1 MESPSLPPAPPA
13 ALLLSAADIAFELHR
28 HEAIRTAEDIRTRT
42 AFTEQERAS
51 SVKTMA
57 FVTVPR
63 GMVLAAV
70 PGLARIRYGPL
81 ASALGVHRSVLKPA
95 DEEVLRQLD
104 MEPGGVSPLCAD
116 PGVTVVF
123 DSAVP
128 LMGRVLCGSGWAQY
142 TVEAESADI
151 VRLAPNALIADIAV
165 P

>member
-1 MESPSLPPAPPA
+1 MENSSLPSAPPA
-13 ALLLSAADIAFELHR
+13 ALLLSAADIAFEVHR
-28 HEAIRTAEDIRTRT
+28 HEAIRTAEDIRART
-42 AFTEQERAS
+42 AFTEQHRAN

-57 FVTVPR
+57 FVTAPGDV
-63 GMVLAAV
+63 VLAAV

-81 ASALGVHRSVLKPA
+81 ASALGVKRSALRPA
-95 DEEVLRQLD
+95 DEEALRQLD

-116 PGVTVVF
+116 PRVTVVF

-128 LMGRVLCGSGWAQY
+128 RMGRVLCGSGWPQY

-151 VRLAPNALIADIAV
+151 VRLAPNAVIADIAV